1 MGIRLTWFVNPCKD
15 AVDLVVKRDLLVM
28 LDSLVLLV
36 DPDPLDL
43 KDPKGQLGL
52 SELVE
57 KRAPR

>member
-1 MGIRLTWFVNPCKD
+1 M
-15 AVDLVVKRDLLVM
+15 DLLVKRDLLVM

-36 DPDPLDL
+36 DPDLLDL

-52 SELVE
+52 LEQEE